1 MKIPDDIK
9 YKLKEG
15 ECIACCRSLV
25 VCMSN
30 DIPKRKDVE
39 VDLEFERSGNEV
51 LIRHIIKDDPN
62 NPLFIEYYADKEFI
76 DNITKNLLVTVVFV
90 DNNFRQLLVYDIKL
104 VKEDAQILRREI
116 GLGT

>member
-1 MKIPDDIK
+1 
-9 YKLKEG
+9 
-15 ECIACCRSLV
+15 
-25 VCMSN
+25 
-30 DIPKRKDVE
+30 
-39 VDLEFERSGNEV
+39 
-51 LIRHIIKDDPN
+51 PN